1 MFRWSAVPPLP
12 RTGGDRLGRRTV
24 HGRTEAI
31 VGNRGGRRSPTPW
44 RESDISDG
52 GSRGGP
58 NRFNALDR
66 ARRAQW
72 ISFAA
77 GFTLSFYAGPLEV
90 PLLAVAAV
98 AAGMIISQRRMAI
111 IIDKSAAG
119 Q

>member
-1 MFRWSAVPPLP
+1 MFALSII
-12 RTGGDRLGRRTV
+12 TV
-24 HGRTEAI
+24 VAI
-31 VGNRGGRRSPTPW
+31 AYGFVSY
-44 RESDISDG
+44 SQS
-52 GSRGGP
+52 SRMAP
-58 NRFNALDR
+58 
-66 ARRAQW
+66 RAQVAGAAV
-72 ISFAA
+72 IPAGCAAIAIPLTSA